1 MSQIELSPQL
11 YHKVQEAA
19 TRYNQ
24 TPDRFVEDLLSQYL
38 LPAHPYVDI
47 TQGTGQPRAV
57 IKGTRVGVDVI
68 VGYTQAGYTVQE
80 IAADILP
87 HLTPAQIYDAL
98 SYYEDHRV
106 QIDEALNS
114 NTPEMWQAQLEQ
126 RLGRQAAAKVLG
138 Q

>member
-1 MSQIELSPQL
+1 
-11 YHKVQEAA
+11 
-19 TRYNQ
+19 
-24 TPDRFVEDLLSQYL
+24 
-38 LPAHPYVDI
+38 
-47 TQGTGQPRAV
+47 
-57 IKGTRVGVDVI
+57 